1 MVPANLTRGARRSS
15 SACLDWGI
23 RPPYYAIAS
32 HAGADYERVAA
43 FLREKTF
50 VLHSLWQETIPAP
63 PFRPEITISGKHL
76 AITAVTLPRAPATVS
91 CGLMAFNAL
100 LMCREEKHLRVL
112 GKALDEVSMEQEV
125 CLSAP
130 EALDLTV
137 QRHYSALVIDF
148 DLPGAAIV
156 ARMARLAP
164 SRRRPVIFGM
174 IGALTEIAETFQAGA
189 NFIFY
194 KPLGVEQMV
203 RCLRAGRGFMR
214 PDRRNSPR
222 QSLESLVYLQ
232 FGIAS
237 LPAMVLDLN
246 QNGLALQAPEPL
258 PPVQQVPLR
267 FVLPGTSQHGGRHGR
282 GHLGRRWRTRRH
294 ALLPPDAGFAKIFE
308 TVVWQARGQ
317 EEDSV
322 TPQVR
327 PRELAAQL
335 QVPPNPSL
343 FSIPSPLLCHP
354 ERSLEGPCV
363 SLSVKSGAKVRRD
376 VPTALQNPEQ
386 TQGLSTPL
394 ERVLRR
400 AQSPSLRFKM
410 TGESSLGP

>member
-1 MVPANLTRGARRSS
+1 
-15 SACLDWGI
+15 
-23 RPPYYAIAS
+23 
-32 HAGADYERVAA
+32 
-43 FLREKTF
+43 
-50 VLHSLWQETIPAP
+50 
-63 PFRPEITISGKHL
+63 
-76 AITAVTLPRAPATVS
+76 
-91 CGLMAFNAL
+91 MAFNAL

-112 GKALDEVSMEQEV
+112 GKALDDVGMEQEV

-148 DLPGAAIV
+148 DLPGAATV

-174 IGALTEIAETFQAGA
+174 IGALTEIAEAFQAGA

-246 QNGLALQAPEPL
+246 QNGMALQAPEPL

-267 FVLPGTSQHGGRHGR
+267 FVLPGTTHMVEGMGEVIWADDGGR
-282 GHLGRRWRTRRH
+282 
-294 ALLPPDAGFAKIFE
+294 AGM
-308 TVVWQARGQ
+308 
-317 EEDSV
+317 
-322 TPQVR
+322 
-327 PRELAAQL
+327 
-335 QVPPNPSL
+335 L
-343 FSIPSPLLCHP
+343 FSRLTPASRKYLKHWFGK
-354 ERSLEGPCV
+354 RDSKKKAV
-363 SLSVKSGAKVRRD
+363 SRPVVRVR
-376 VPTALQNPEQ
+376 
-386 TQGLSTPL
+386 
-394 ERVLRR
+394 
-400 AQSPSLRFKM
+400 
-410 TGESSLGP
+410 ESCAPPQAAGYRT

>member
-1 MVPANLTRGARRSS
+1 MTLATTRRQITKECDLPGKEDIRRVFAFGENGLRSRFRTRSDCFPRSRFRQTPLEIHLTGQRGACPHVVSG
-15 SACLDWGI
+15 W
-23 RPPYYAIAS
+23 
-32 HAGADYERVAA
+32 
-43 FLREKTF
+43 
-50 VLHSLWQETIPAP
+50 
-63 PFRPEITISGKHL
+63 SGKHRAITGVTLRL
-76 AITAVTLPRAPATVS
+76 AIATVS
-91 CGLMAFNAL
+91 CDLMAFNAL

-112 GKALDEVSMEQEV
+112 GKALDDVGMEQEV

-148 DLPGAAIV
+148 DLPGAATV

-164 SRRRPVIFGM
+164 ARRRPVIFGM

-232 FGIAS
+232 FGVAS

-246 QNGLALQAPEPL
+246 QNGMALQAPEPL

-267 FVLPGTSQHGGRHGR
+267 FVLPGTDDMVQGMGEVIWADDGGR
-282 GHLGRRWRTRRH
+282 
-294 ALLPPDAGFAKIFE
+294 AGMLFSRLTPASRKYLKQWFGK
-308 TVVWQARGQ
+308 R
-317 EEDSV
+317 DSKKK
-322 TPQVR
+322 TASRAAVR
-327 PRELAAQL
+327 PEKARPAAAG
-335 QVPPNPSL
+335 S
-343 FSIPSPLLCHP
+343 
-354 ERSLEGPCV
+354 
-363 SLSVKSGAKVRRD
+363 D
-376 VPTALQNPEQ
+376 
-386 TQGLSTPL
+386 
-394 ERVLRR
+394 
-400 AQSPSLRFKM
+400 
-410 TGESSLGP
+410 